1 MLKKE
6 IVIGPKDFFR
16 VSMEMNGV
24 LVSMMTPQEDLPRQ
38 NTQSVKKRKKIG
50 IVKKKST
57 KFK

>member
-24 LVSMMTPQEDLPRQ
+24 LVSMMTP
-38 NTQSVKKRKKIG
+38 
-50 IVKKKST
+50 
-57 KFK
+57 

>member
-6 IVIGPKDFFR
+6 IAIGPKDFFR

-57 KFK
+57 KFE